1 VTNSITVDSYN
12 LLNVSQWINI
22 AVQAGINDVS
32 SIYFRLSDEKS
43 EAVKI
48 DQLKQAITN
57 AQGKADIAASALE
70 LKVINRSKINQY

>member
-22 AVQAGINDVS
+22 AVQAAINDVS